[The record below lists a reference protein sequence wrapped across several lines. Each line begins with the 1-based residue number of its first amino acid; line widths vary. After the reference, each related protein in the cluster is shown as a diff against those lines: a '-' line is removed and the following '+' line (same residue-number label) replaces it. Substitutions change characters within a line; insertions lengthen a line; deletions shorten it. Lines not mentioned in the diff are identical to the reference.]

1 MSIYVDIVR
10 RDDVGEIGK
19 INGGT
24 VLDSLELAGCVE
36 VADGWLGTGFLLR
49 LWAFALVDCS
59 AEATRPGQL
68 MRTET
73 VGQL

>member
-10 RDDVGEIGK
+10 RDDVGQIGK
-19 INGGT
+19 INGGA

-36 VADGWLGTGFLLR
+36 VADGWFGTGLLLR